1 MTVKEYLNQAY
12 RLEQRIRLLKDNIE
26 ETRALSG
33 SISSPGF
40 EQHYNPNRPTEAPYV
55 KTLERLMEMQE
66 ELDEKLSLLLAL
78 KAELTEVIDG
88 VENMDERLVLTY
100 RYLKNFT
107 WSHIGD
113 ILCADERTVRRWH
126 SLALAHVIVP
136 ENPTVIP

>member
-1 MTVKEYLNQAY
+1 
-12 RLEQRIRLLKDNIE
+12 
-26 ETRALSG
+26 
-33 SISSPGF
+33 
-40 EQHYNPNRPTEAPYV
+40 
-55 KTLERLMEMQE
+55 MEMQE

-100 RYLKNFT
+100 RYLKNYT

-126 SLALAHVIVP
+126 SLALAHVTVP